1 MMDAKRSD
9 FPART
14 RRMIAALAVLA
25 AAAAFPMRAAPAD
38 ESLVQESRQAIE
50 SADPFMGDWQ
60 GTFTQRNKKTWPLA
74 VQVVALGKERYH
86 ATFLPAFD
94 KRTTAIAG
102 LEGVRDGETVIFTG
116 WGDVSDYCGPDWS
129 GAIENG
135 KFTGSVPAREGG
147 TFELR
152 KVVRVSPT
160 LGEKAPAGAVVVF
173 DGKNFDELGTPP
185 PRAPKKPA
193 GKGKA
198 AADKSAAEKSTG
210 EKSVSEKSAPAKT
223 AGRKPT
229 AETRRDLLEGPTPLN
244 PVKWELA
251 NGAMRCTRGAGSVV
265 TKRKFGAFKM
275 HVEFRTPFMPEAR
288 EQSRGN
294 SGVLFHGLEIQVLDT
309 YGLGGRSKECG
320 AVYSRVAPLVN
331 ACAPPMQWQT
341 FDVTI
346 QAPEKGAN
354 ARLTVLHNGLT
365 VHENLEVGPISTPSS
380 ILFQDHGNAIEYRN
394 IWVVELP

>member
-152 KVVRVSPT
+152 KMVRVSPT

-198 AADKSAAEKSTG
+198 TADKSAAETPTG

-354 ARLTVLHNGLT
+354 ARLTVLHNGIT
-365 VHENLEVGPISTPSS
+365 VHDNLEVGPISTPSS